1 MVVIEEMEKNKEL
14 YMSDVEY
21 VKILERIV
29 ETVKQPGFEPK
40 FYDDTT
46 NCAKRT
52 WSNCG
57 LCNDDENS
65 TFATKENVAFPD
77 QFPHRRD
84 FKYFET
90 HQQCPLDWRKNPD
103 INGCFHTCY
112 LFGNKES
119 SISVDSIRSMVM
131 RRLNEKKGVTVP

>member
-1 MVVIEEMEKNKEL
+1 MEGENEM
-14 YMSDVEY
+14 YMSDAEY
-21 VKILERIV
+21 VKILEKIV
-29 ETVKQPGFEPK
+29 DAVNQPGFKPE

-46 NCAKRT
+46 TGAKRT

-84 FKYFET
+84 FKSFET
-90 HQQCPLDWRKNPD
+90 HQQCPFDWRKKPD

-112 LFGNKES
+112 LFQNKRS
-119 SISVDSIRSMVM
+119 SISVDSIRRMAA
-131 RRLNEKKGVTVP
+131 RRLGEKKM